1 MDDLRAF
8 MKEYVQRTSLRHA
21 EAATGVGHEAIRKFV
36 EGETERPHGR
46 SIRAFATQYWRER
59 GLVFFAEPG
68 GTEGPVFLASELRAI
83 FPGGKAQALADVR
96 RLFELAERF
105 PDEVPGTSPAMQL
118 WWSRLIEAEYRN
130 ELPYRK
136 PRRQGGRARPRDGGK
151 Q

>member
-1 MDDLRAF
+1 

-46 SIRAFATQYWRER
+46 SIRAFTTLYWWER
-59 GLVFFAEPG
+59 GLVFVSESGGAEA
-68 GTEGPVFLASELRAI
+68 PVFWASELRAI
-83 FPGGKAQALADVR
+83 FPGGKAQAIADTD

-105 PDEVPGTSPAMQL
+105 PDEVPGTSPGMKL
-118 WWSRLIEAEYRN
+118 WLSRLIEAEYRN

-136 PRRQGGRARPRDGGK
+136 PRRQGGRARPRGGGK